1 MFDVE
6 FCAPVV
12 LFVFNRPDHTKRT
25 IEALQSN
32 LYASSS
38 DLYIYS
44 DSSVDDDSKRLV
56 DEVRAYIRKVTGFKT
71 ITIIEQESNLGL
83 AGSIISGVTNIIEKH
98 GRVIVLEDDIVTS
111 PYYLKFMNEALLY
124 YRDKPKVWHISGW
137 NYPITPAQYTND
149 VFLWRMMNCW
159 GWATWADR
167 WSHFEKNVDK
177 VINELDEDD
186 IYKFN
191 LDGTEAVYNQILWNK
206 KGLVDTWAV
215 FWYATIFRNNG
226 LCVNPSISFVDNIG
240 HDGSG
245 VHCIDVGP
253 TTPPKLNMT
262 RNIEFE
268 SELCESIIATDAI
281 KKYYL
286 SQKKNILFRVVR
298 KVFRIFSKNWRS
310 FMHIIKRDV

>member
-1 MFDVE
+1 MKKL
-6 FCAPVV
+6 APII
-12 LFVFNRPDHTKRT
+12 LFVYNRPIHTKHT
-25 IEALQSN
+25 VQALQKN
-32 LYASSS
+32 TLASQSEIF
-38 DLYIYS
+38 IYS
-44 DSSVDDDSKRLV
+44 DGAKNDNQTESVNA
-56 DEVRAYIRKVTGFKT
+56 VRKYLKEIEGFKK
-71 ITIIEQESNLGL
+71 ITVIERHANLGL
-83 AGSIISGVTNIIEKH
+83 ANSIIDGVTKVVNEFGK
-98 GRVIVLEDDIVTS
+98 VIVLEDDIVTS
-111 PYYLKFMNEALLY
+111 PFFLKYMNEALLY
-124 YRDKPKVWHISGW
+124 YRNKPKVWHISGW
-137 NYPITPAQYTND
+137 SYPITSAQYTND

-206 KGLVDTWAV
+206 KGLVNTWAV

-253 TTPPKLNMT
+253 TKPPKLNMT
-262 RNIEFE
+262 RNIKFE
-268 SELCESIIATDAI
+268 PELCESIIATDAI

-298 KVFRIFSKNWRS
+298 KVFRISSKNWRS